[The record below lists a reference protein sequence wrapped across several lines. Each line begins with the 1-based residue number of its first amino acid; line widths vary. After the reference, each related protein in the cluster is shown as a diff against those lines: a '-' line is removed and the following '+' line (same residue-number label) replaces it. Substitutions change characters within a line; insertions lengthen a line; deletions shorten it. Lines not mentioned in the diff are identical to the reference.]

1 MVSLSRLLKSD
12 VWLLLIL
19 AVVIAAILVCSQ
31 STEKSEK
38 LGAFFE
44 VLGDA
49 IALLALCGSGCS
61 PSCETVSG

>member
-1 MVSLSRLLKSD
+1 MSRLLKSD

-19 AVVIAAILVCSQ
+19 AVVIAAILIYSQ
-31 STEKSEK
+31 SSEQSEK

-49 IALLALCGSGCS
+49 MALLALYGGGCPTSPGS
-61 PSCETVSG
+61 VSG

>member
-1 MVSLSRLLKSD
+1 MSCLLKSD

-19 AVVIAAILVCSQ
+19 AAVIAAILICSQ
-31 STEKSEK
+31 STEKAEK

-49 IALLALCGSGCS
+49 MALLALNSGCCG
-61 PSCETVSG
+61 PVSG